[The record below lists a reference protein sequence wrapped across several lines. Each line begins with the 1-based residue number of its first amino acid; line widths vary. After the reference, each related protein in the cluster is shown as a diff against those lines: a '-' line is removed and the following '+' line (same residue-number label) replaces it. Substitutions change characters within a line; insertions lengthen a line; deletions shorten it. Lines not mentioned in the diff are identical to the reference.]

1 MAAKRHV
8 RRESLQAGLQK
19 DSQSGRR
26 QYSGGK
32 GRARRSKQK
41 RKGLKPDMASGRYNR
56 NYRQYNT
63 AGTGQERFYVYG
75 SAVRKAEAVPVRRP
89 EAQPVQPKRTS
100 SQVRKNRN
108 RAMSISPAYAVFLA
122 AAAVC
127 AVMLCMM
134 YLKLQS
140 DVMNRSE
147 NVTALQQELAD
158 LTEANDTAYNAA
170 ADSVNLK
177 EIKDRAMNEMGMVY
191 ASEGTVIEYDSPT
204 GSYVKQYSDIPKDG
218 ILAQSK
224 DVSE

>member
-1 MAAKRHV
+1 M
-8 RRESLQAGLQK
+8 
-19 DSQSGRR
+19 
-26 QYSGGK
+26 
-32 GRARRSKQK
+32 
-41 RKGLKPDMASGRYNR
+41 
-56 NYRQYNT
+56 
-63 AGTGQERFYVYG
+63 YG
-75 SAVRKAEAVPVRRP
+75 NAVRKAEAVPVRRR
-89 EAQPVQPKRTS
+89 EIQPAQPKRTS

-108 RAMSISPAYAVFLA
+108 RAMSINPAYAVFLA
-122 AAAVC
+122 VASVC

>member
-1 MAAKRHV
+1 
-8 RRESLQAGLQK
+8 
-19 DSQSGRR
+19 
-26 QYSGGK
+26 
-32 GRARRSKQK
+32 
-41 RKGLKPDMASGRYNR
+41 MASGRTSR
-56 NYRQYNT
+56 NYRQRNM
-63 AGTGQERFYVYG
+63 AGQERFYVYG
-75 SAVRKAEAVPVRRP
+75 SAVRKAEAIPARRP
-89 EAQPVQPKRTS
+89 EVRPAQPKQTSGQVKR
-100 SQVRKNRN
+100 NRN
-108 RAMSISPAYAVFLA
+108 RAMSINPAYAVFLA

-127 AVMLCMM
+127 AVLLCMM

-147 NVTALQQELAD
+147 SVTALQQELAD
-158 LTEANDTAYNAA
+158 LTEANETAYNAA
-170 ADSVNLK
+170 ADSVNLN

>member
-1 MAAKRHV
+1 
-8 RRESLQAGLQK
+8 
-19 DSQSGRR
+19 
-26 QYSGGK
+26 
-32 GRARRSKQK
+32 
-41 RKGLKPDMASGRYNR
+41 MASGRTSR
-56 NYRQYNT
+56 NYRQHNM
-63 AGTGQERFYVYG
+63 AGQERFYVYG
-75 SAVRKAEAVPVRRP
+75 NAVRKAEAVPVRRR
-89 EAQPVQPKRTS
+89 EIQPAQPKRTS

-108 RAMSISPAYAVFLA
+108 RAMSINPAYAVFLA

-127 AVMLCMM
+127 AVMLCML

-177 EIKDRAMNEMGMVY
+177 EIKDRAMDEMGMVY

>member
-1 MAAKRHV
+1 M
-8 RRESLQAGLQK
+8 
-19 DSQSGRR
+19 
-26 QYSGGK
+26 
-32 GRARRSKQK
+32 
-41 RKGLKPDMASGRYNR
+41 R
-56 NYRQYNT
+56 N
-63 AGTGQERFYVYG
+63 
-75 SAVRKAEAVPVRRP
+75 
-89 EAQPVQPKRTS
+89 
-100 SQVRKNRN
+100 NRN
-108 RAMSISPAYAVFLA
+108 RAMSINPAYAVFLA
-122 AAAVC
+122 VAAVC